1 MHHNHVKFN
10 TKTQSWFKNDIIH
23 HINRMKEKI
32 FIIILIDAEKKF
44 DISPHP
50 LMKQT
55 KEKGTPST

>member
-1 MHHNHVKFN
+1 MV
-10 TKTQSWFKNDIIH
+10 QPSKNDIIH

-32 FIIILIDAEKKF
+32 FIIIPIDAEKKF

-50 LMKQT
+50 LMIQT